1 MASCELCPNE
11 VDGDALLCA
20 DCRLNTPDVDMET
33 RASILWG
40 GAA

>member
-11 VDGDALLCA
+11 VEGDALLCE
-20 DCRLNTPDVDMET
+20 DCRLHAVDVDMEA
-33 RASILWG
+33 RREALWG